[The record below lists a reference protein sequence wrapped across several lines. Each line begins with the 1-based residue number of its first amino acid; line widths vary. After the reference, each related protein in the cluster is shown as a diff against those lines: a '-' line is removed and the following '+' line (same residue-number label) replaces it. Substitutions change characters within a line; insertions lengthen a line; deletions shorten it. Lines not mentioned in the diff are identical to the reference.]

1 MCSDAQAASASTY
14 LKNDI
19 KFDPVTNVTTTVDT
33 KPLGD
38 AIKEALTTSAA
49 INATAVVAVTEAV
62 TKAQGAAITALS
74 TKMESDN
81 KTNLLLGVATI
92 AVMLYASDIKKVL
105 K

>member
-1 MCSDAQAASASTY
+1 MCSDAQATAVSTK
-14 LKNDI
+14 LINDI

-38 AIKEALTTSAA
+38 ALKEALTNSAA

-62 TKAQGAAITALS
+62 TKAQGDAISALAKRS
-74 TKMESDN
+74 EVDS
-81 KTNLLLGVATI
+81 KTNILIGVATI
-92 AVMLYASDIKKVL
+92 AAMLYASDIRKAL